1 MEKQSRQKLE
11 SSLNGIQFEE
21 KNDQKRTKKNE
32 SKGNKCGIKKPKTE
46 KEKSIQPT
54 ISSK

>member
-21 KNDQKRTKKNE
+21 KNDQKKNKKKMNQKETNVASKSQKPRKKNQF
-32 SKGNKCGIKKPKTE
+32 N
-46 KEKSIQPT
+46 QQ
-54 ISSK
+54 